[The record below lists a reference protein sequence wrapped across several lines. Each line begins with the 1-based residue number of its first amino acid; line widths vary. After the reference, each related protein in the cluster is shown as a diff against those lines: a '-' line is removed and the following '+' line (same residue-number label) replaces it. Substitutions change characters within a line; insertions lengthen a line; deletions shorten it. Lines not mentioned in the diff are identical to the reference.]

1 MDCGERNYQKCR
13 ATCGGHICFEVE
25 AGFARRPSRGHTW
38 DRRRLT
44 PVVAPGGRRPGRR
57 SVAGLI
63 AKRTGSPTRL
73 GTRRSMGECDLIV
86 LIGGIH
92 QLLKPPIVLVRDRLN
107 SHDSYA
113 MSDLIA
119 ERGWLT
125 VFPLPAYPPDP
136 KPVEW
141 V

>member
-1 MDCGERNYQKCR
+1 
-13 ATCGGHICFEVE
+13 
-25 AGFARRPSRGHTW
+25 
-38 DRRRLT
+38 
-44 PVVAPGGRRPGRR
+44 
-57 SVAGLI
+57 
-63 AKRTGSPTRL
+63 
-73 GTRRSMGECDLIV
+73 MGECDLIV